1 MLEAAQLRNR
11 TVVRT
16 DSTPALQVGAE
27 VRNIVKKAAAET
39 LLMEKSEDCEVSV
52 FLTDDVRIR
61 ELNESYRSVDR
72 ATDVLAFAMRE
83 SVDGKLN
90 QELLGDVVI
99 SVPTAERQAG
109 SYGHSLKV
117 EMSLLVSHGVL
128 HLLGYEH
135 EGDDEADVMRQKQEE
150 VLRLLGCDLTE
161 LNELYHVESKR

>member
-1 MLEAAQLRNR
+1 M
-11 TVVRT
+11 VRT
-16 DSTPALQVGAE
+16 DSSPALQVGAE
-27 VRNIVKKAAAET
+27 VKNVAKKAAAKT
-39 LLMEKSEDCEVSV
+39 LLMERSKDCEVSV
-52 FLTDDVRIR
+52 FLTDDVGIR
-61 ELNESYRSVDR
+61 ELNKSYRSVDR
-72 ATDVLAFAMRE
+72 TTDVLAFAMRE
-83 SVDGKLN
+83 SVDGELN

-99 SVPTAERQAG
+99 SVPTAERQA
-109 SYGHSLKV
+109 SSCGHSLKV